1 MLAGRRCGCR
11 SLVSAT
17 RLLRG
22 GYGKKEL
29 KITWVFFIGFS
40 IRPAPEGRAGR
51 CCGRCNVLFVS
62 NVGNFFF
69 FFSAWVLCR
78 LTDLI
83 ERRVVRYAILGV
95 RLVLE
100 GFPIVQRC
108 GGCPFSVY
116 LRGLSTPSSDGA
128 KMLSY
133 LGPSNL
139 LRLRVPLRLLL
150 LFQISIAPI
159 VSLIFVSTEAIFF
172 V

>member
-1 MLAGRRCGCR
+1 MLRTLQR
-11 SLVSAT
+11 
-17 RLLRG
+17 
-22 GYGKKEL
+22 
-29 KITWVFFIGFS
+29 
-40 IRPAPEGRAGR
+40 
-51 CCGRCNVLFVS
+51 FVCLER
-62 NVGNFFF
+62 GNFFLF

-108 GGCPFSVY
+108 GGCPFSVH
-116 LRGLSTPSSDGA
+116 LLGLSTPSSDGA

-159 VSLIFVSTEAIFF
+159 VSLIFVSTEAIFCVAYTLSETLF
-172 V
+172 LDCRNIALI

>member
-1 MLAGRRCGCR
+1 MLRTLQRFVC
-11 SLVSAT
+11 LE
-17 RLLRG
+17 RG
-22 GYGKKEL
+22 K
-29 KITWVFFIGFS
+29 FF
-40 IRPAPEGRAGR
+40 
-51 CCGRCNVLFVS
+51 L
-62 NVGNFFF
+62 

-133 LGPSNL
+133 IGPTNL
-139 LRLRVPLRLLL
+139 LPFSSLL
-150 LFQISIAPI
+150 LFQINIAPI